1 MCRAGRRGPGDRG
14 TALAGG
20 SARSASLL
28 VFAWTLRFAS
38 AAGLLALVARPSGS
52 VVETVAFALGA
63 LGVAAIAESG
73 SLRPTA

>member
-1 MCRAGRRGPGDRG
+1 MAPRLLRGSVR
-14 TALAGG
+14 TA
-20 SARSASLL
+20 STT

-38 AAGLLALVARPSGS
+38 AAGLLALVAHPSGS
-52 VVETVAFALGA
+52 VVEALAFALGA

>member
-1 MCRAGRRGPGDRG
+1 
-14 TALAGG
+14 
-20 SARSASLL
+20 